1 MLWGRLKDLAHAE
14 KCLAMCH
21 GVSQHS
27 VSAIEVLLLLLFVV
41 LDNSDNLGVSG
52 EIHSKYLREMLSRL
66 KGLI

>member
-1 MLWGRLKDLAHAE
+1 
-14 KCLAMCH
+14 MCH